1 MPGLMRWTDLLRY
14 MRVHHVGRVMAGVTV
29 VAAVSAVLGSVELPI
44 SSPSSDGTTTGIP
57 FRRQLP
63 LLPAV
68 FLATMLAS
76 SMRDHEEI
84 AGPRYLRVRAACIG
98 ACTVLASTI
107 FFFSET
113 MAVGP
118 ANGLIFVRSLLIWW
132 GLAIV
137 SASIGGPQLAW
148 VLPLASSFPLIWWSP
163 DPWDWTTSA
172 ATDPLSWCF
181 AIFALII
188 GRLAV
193 AATPWRR
200 QAIRQANR
208 LRINRQ

>member
-1 MPGLMRWTDLLRY
+1 MLRTDLLRY

-29 VAAVSAVLGSVELPI
+29 VAVVSAVLGSVELPI
-44 SSPSSDGTTTGIP
+44 SSPRSDGTTTGIP
-57 FRRQLP
+57 FRRELP

-68 FLATMLAS
+68 FLAAMFAS

-84 AGPRYLRVRAACIG
+84 AGQRYFRVRAASIG

-107 FFFSET
+107 LFFSET
-113 MAVGP
+113 VAVGP

-132 GLAIV
+132 GLATL
-137 SASIGGPQLAW
+137 SARLGGPQLAW

-163 DPWDWTTSA
+163 DPWDWTTAA
-172 ATDPLSWCF
+172 ATDPLSWCS
-181 AIFALII
+181 AIFALLI
-188 GRLAV
+188 GQMAV

-200 QAIRQANR
+200 RALRQANH
-208 LRINRQ
+208 LRTNRQ